1 MESGSFTYLAFNP
14 DLAVHFLN
22 EAGGDGKPQAGA
34 AVGSRRRTVRL
45 RECFKNRVLFF
56 DWNADACV
64 CDGKVQMALTV
75 GRRLMFTA
83 LLGVPIAPGAK
94 YDLVDTVNY
103 KAEKVAYKGK
113 EIQEVQKQ
121 GVHVIVLEKRAAS
134 EDVESARKACRE
146 GTQ

>member
-45 RECFKNRVLFF
+45 RECFENRVLFF

-75 GRRLMFTA
+75 GRRLIDHLHDDFSP
-83 LLGVPIAPGAK
+83 LGKLDRVIGEIDEDLAEAHRIADQMVRHVRGDVGHEFETFLIRA
-94 YDLVDTVNY
+94 N
-103 KAEKVAYKGK
+103 AE
-113 EIQEVQKQ
+113 
-121 GVHVIVLEKRAAS
+121 RF
-134 EDVESARKACRE
+134 
-146 GTQ
+146 